1 MKCCGLIK
9 GLIYNRYD
17 IPSTRQSAT
26 SSYRIRDTSY
36 IIFVLTIISKD
47 TLYMSLLSCF
57 IYSIISA
64 FKPKPNASDISFI

>member
-26 SSYRIRDTSY
+26 SSYRVRDTSY
-36 IIFVLTIISKD
+36 IIFVLTIISKV
-47 TLYMSLLSCF
+47 TFICIYESSIVLHLLYNF
-57 IYSIISA
+57 
-64 FKPKPNASDISFI
+64 SFQA